1 MVPWPTQGSSGSN
14 DKLTLKPDLE
24 NGMIPEAGGRVN
36 NCHALKMIAKVQMVL
51 ALA

>member
-24 NGMIPEAGGRVN
+24 NGMISEAGGRVN
-36 NCHALKMIAKVQMVL
+36 NCHALK
-51 ALA
+51 